1 MAEFV
6 WKKRPRQN
14 LVCNNG
20 KKLMCFYL
28 RLEFEKWRGI
38 CDGVGDVRI
47 LGDALFLNSFL
58 KSARKRIQ
66 FYFLE
71 FPFDI

>member
-1 MAEFV
+1 
-6 WKKRPRQN
+6 
-14 LVCNNG
+14 
-20 KKLMCFYL
+20 MCFYL
-28 RLEFEKWRGI
+28 KLEFEKWRGI

-71 FPFDI
+71 FPFDIWI